1 MLEAAQSVFAEKGY
15 ARATLD
21 EIAERA
27 EFGKGTLY
35 NYFEGGK
42 EEILYAVFE
51 TIYDEI
57 VSIIEQ
63 ALRGPAHATE
73 AEAAKAEAAKAEA
86 AKAEAAELDAAEQ
99 PARRTLRDMYRDLVV
114 RSFTFYTERE
124 DLLIILQKEAYRMAF
139 SDDRERARFF
149 HSQHERIISAV
160 VPAIEAA
167 ADADEIQHLSP
178 EAVAHMLVE
187 NLNGLLVQRSLSRR
201 AHADLDDCFGSS
213 VLDDP
218 DAAADFLV
226 SMLFDGLST
235 SSPAPDS
242 GPGDA

>member
-73 AEAAKAEAAKAEA
+73 AEA

>member
-57 VSIIEQ
+57 VSIIERSLQ
-63 ALRGPAHATE
+63 GSAGA
-73 AEAAKAEAAKAEA
+73 AEATADEPSSER
-86 AKAEAAELDAAEQ
+86 L
-99 PARRTLRDMYRDLVV
+99 LRDMYRDLVV

-149 HSQHERIISAV
+149 HVQQERIISAV

-167 ADADEIQHLSP
+167 AGAGEIQHLSP
-178 EAVAHMLVE
+178 EAVGHMLVE

>member
-1 MLEAAQSVFAEKGY
+1 MRRRAMLEAAQSVFAEKGY

-57 VSIIEQ
+57 VSIIERSLQ
-63 ALRGPAHATE
+63 GSAGADEPSSGRS
-73 AEAAKAEAAKAEA
+73 
-86 AKAEAAELDAAEQ
+86 
-99 PARRTLRDMYRDLVV
+99 LRDMYRDLVV

-139 SDDRERARFF
+139 SDERERARFF

-167 ADADEIQHLSP
+167 ADAGEIQHLSP

-218 DAAADFLV
+218 EAAADFLV

-235 SSPAPDS
+235 SSATPNS
-242 GPGDA
+242 GPGDT

>member
-73 AEAAKAEAAKAEA
+73 AEAAKAEAAKAD
-86 AKAEAAELDAAEQ
+86 AAELDAAEQ

>member
-73 AEAAKAEAAKAEA
+73 AEAAKAEA

>member
-1 MLEAAQSVFAEKGY
+1 MRRRAMLEAAQSVFAEKGY

-42 EEILYAVFE
+42 EEILYAIFE

-63 ALRGPAHATE
+63 ALRGPARAT
-73 AEAAKAEAAKAEA
+73 KAEA
-86 AKAEAAELDAAEQ
+86 AKAEAAEPDPAER

-124 DLLIILQKEAYRMAF
+124 DLLIILQKEAYRMAL

-167 ADADEIQHLSP
+167 AGTGEIQHLSP

-242 GPGDA
+242 EPGDA